1 MLARSFLNSGI
12 SVCTLETKDFLTN
25 AALIF
30 LLCRSTKLNAVA
42 RWKMMQTDLLSVDED
57 INRPAQLTNTGSDG
71 ETPMPGNIF
80 RIST

>member
-1 MLARSFLNSGI
+1 
-12 SVCTLETKDFLTN
+12 
-25 AALIF
+25 
-30 LLCRSTKLNAVA
+30 
-42 RWKMMQTDLLSVDED
+42 MMQTDLLSVDED